1 VSNVRR
7 IDGPKPV
14 SVPSLPENDMVR
26 GVALMHSLLARVPLE
41 QSRSDG
47 DHIIRAIRRLG
58 EIADAHEFGHADIDA
73 EVEDAIVSLL
83 RWRLDRAREAAR

>member
-1 VSNVRR
+1 MSNVRR

-26 GVALMHSLLARVPLE
+26 GVALMHKLLARVPLE
-41 QSRSDG
+41 QSYNDAG
-47 DHIIRAIRRLG
+47 HIIRAIRRLG
-58 EIADAHEFGHADIDA
+58 EIADAYEFAHTDIDA

-83 RWRLDRAREAAR
+83 RWRLDRMRGEAA